1 MWHHS
6 RRTLSLQ
13 NEVVMKV
20 RINVLPIGGFRFS
33 VERKRWWGWQTL
45 YKADVLKYC
54 EEYIRDLQL
63 VRKVEWIKD

>member
-1 MWHHS
+1 
-6 RRTLSLQ
+6 
-13 NEVVMKV
+13 MKV
-20 RINVLPIGGFRFS
+20 RINVLPTGGFRFS

-54 EEYIRDLQL
+54 EQYIRDLQL